1 VNQFAAMTRAAE
13 EFAERITP
21 LSPVVDRRQVVS
33 LIAYAA
39 VAAVSST
46 LPDSPFERITRP

>member
-1 VNQFAAMTRAAE
+1 MNQFAAMTRAAE